1 MKSFAFARSMRS
13 FAATFTVVALLFS
26 QLAAAAH
33 PCPQLAAAIEAA
45 DSREADEDAEAK
57 APRACCPHD
66 ADETSGTAS
75 ALCVSHCQQ
84 GQQNVV
90 TASAADL
97 SFFPAFTIRLS
108 ARDDFLERTAHEST
122 GESVTSGASPPF
134 ATRKA
139 ILRI

>member
-108 ARDDFLERTAHEST
+108 ARVHRRERNIWRL
-122 GESVTSGASPPF
+122 AS
-134 ATRKA
+134 
-139 ILRI
+139 LRNAKSDSPHLIVCRFV